1 MKASATLE
9 LKLPART
16 KSRAMDFLDLTKPRI
31 SAMVLFSVAAGGLY
45 AGARGAELLVVL
57 NTVIGTTMVSAG
69 AGALNHL
76 WERRTDG
83 LMQRTANRPL
93 PAGRLQPLETFLFG
107 MLLGLGGTAYLLVTV
122 PNILTAIL
130 AFSTLVSYVL
140 IYTPLKQLTTWNT
153 LIGAIPGAMP
163 PLIGWVGV
171 RGTLD
176 PEGLALFMI
185 LFVWQIPHFLAI
197 AWLYRDQYAQGGHKM
212 LPSFDPSGDVTSLQM
227 RAYCLA
233 LIPVSLFPIL
243 IQAAGPLYLMG
254 AVLLGIFFL
263 MPTLKFHKERSMQ
276 NARSVMRASLIYL
289 PGIWALLLI
298 DHTLNLLFRR

>member
-1 MKASATLE
+1 

-16 KSRAMDFLDLTKPRI
+16 KSRAKDFLDLTKPRI

-76 WERRTDG
+76 WERRTDS

-130 AFSTLVSYVL
+130 AFFTLVS
-140 IYTPLKQLTTWNT
+140 
-153 LIGAIPGAMP
+153 
-163 PLIGWVGV
+163 
-171 RGTLD
+171 
-176 PEGLALFMI
+176 
-185 LFVWQIPHFLAI
+185 
-197 AWLYRDQYAQGGHKM
+197 
-212 LPSFDPSGDVTSLQM
+212 
-227 RAYCLA
+227 
-233 LIPVSLFPIL
+233 
-243 IQAAGPLYLMG
+243 
-254 AVLLGIFFL
+254 
-263 MPTLKFHKERSMQ
+263 
-276 NARSVMRASLIYL
+276 
-289 PGIWALLLI
+289 
-298 DHTLNLLFRR
+298 

>member
-1 MKASATLE
+1 MKTSATLQ
-9 LKLPART
+9 LNLPSRT

-45 AGARGAELLVVL
+45 AGARGSQLLVVL
-57 NTVIGTTMVSAG
+57 NTVIGTTLVSAG

-76 WERRTDG
+76 WEKHTDS

-93 PAGRLQPLETFLFG
+93 PAGRLQAMETFLFG
-107 MLLGLGGTAYLLVTV
+107 MLLGLGGTAYLLVTI
-122 PNILTAIL
+122 PNKLTALL
-130 AFSTLVSYVL
+130 AFGTLVSYVL
-140 IYTPLKQLTTWNT
+140 IYTPLKQITTWNT

-171 RGTLD
+171 KGTLS

-212 LPSFDPSGDVTSLQM
+212 LSSFDPTGDVTSLQM
-227 RAYCLA
+227 RVYCLA
-233 LIPVSLFPIL
+233 LVPVSLFPIL
-243 IQAAGPLYLMG
+243 IKAAGPLYLMG
-254 AVLLGIFFL
+254 ALLLGLFFFL
-263 MPTLKFHKERSMQ
+263 RTYRFHKERSMQ
-276 NARSVMRASLIYL
+276 NARSVLRASLIYL
-289 PGIWALLLI
+289 PGIWVLLLI
-298 DHTLNLLFRR
+298 DHTLNLLFRS